1 MPIWSCDTLD
11 SYSISVT
18 EMRTEPSI
26 EITHKHFEQ
35 NTHLLKIVFH
45 GGNAKEWI
53 SQKNHDPGSNKQHRT
68 INQIGTHMYNTLDS
82 TVHCDLELQLSS
94 NKQTYSRVNNLL
106 ALLTVV
112 KKTSKE
118 IENVQ
123 SPFPGDDMKALET
136 AVSAAI
142 AVKS

>member
-1 MPIWSCDTLD
+1 
-11 SYSISVT
+11 
-18 EMRTEPSI
+18 
-26 EITHKHFEQ
+26 
-35 NTHLLKIVFH
+35 
-45 GGNAKEWI
+45 
-53 SQKNHDPGSNKQHRT
+53 
-68 INQIGTHMYNTLDS
+68 MYNTLDS

-94 NKQTYSRVNNLL
+94 NKQTYSRVHNLL

-136 AVSAAI
+136 AVSTAI
-142 AVKS
+142 AVKSWGWGLEASPSATHSFKEPYKIKGQ

>member
-1 MPIWSCDTLD
+1 
-11 SYSISVT
+11 
-18 EMRTEPSI
+18 
-26 EITHKHFEQ
+26 
-35 NTHLLKIVFH
+35 
-45 GGNAKEWI
+45 
-53 SQKNHDPGSNKQHRT
+53 
-68 INQIGTHMYNTLDS
+68 MYNTHDS
-82 TVHCDLELQLSS
+82 TAHCDLELQLSS
-94 NKQTYSRVNNLL
+94 NKQTYSRVHNLL

-142 AVKS
+142 AVKSWDSEVSPLRPIHSKNLTKLAVLFAVRNGKK

>member
-1 MPIWSCDTLD
+1 MLH
-11 SYSISVT
+11 
-18 EMRTEPSI
+18 R
-26 EITHKHFEQ
+26 
-35 NTHLLKIVFH
+35 
-45 GGNAKEWI
+45 GNAKEWI
-53 SQKNHDPGSNKQHRT
+53 SQKNHDPGSNKQHWT
-68 INQIGTHMYNTLDS
+68 INQIGTHMYNTTDPS
-82 TVHCDLELQLSS
+82 AHCDLELQLSS
-94 NKQTYSRVNNLL
+94 NKQTYSRVHNLL